1 MHATAVVAA
10 FCQAAVLAAQEL
22 RWTLPPH
29 GAALYVRDLRMQ
41 PPDAN
46 APALPPWYGAP
57 AAPVVFAGELDAKGQ
72 RVVEPP
78 VDLRDVWPRLAFD
91 LARSK
96 PGKVRVEVP
105 ATGRLRS
112 LIVDATYG
120 PVADDGT
127 QTIELA
133 VADAPGARADA
144 PELAS
149 ARGALHG
156 SRTLDRANGRLLAAV
171 ATGELAFDRPA
182 SAEPPEAARKQR
194 FEVVDRLTFD
204 RLLAPTD
211 APFRKLVD
219 DGIRK
224 ALAAIRRDL
233 ERTLGDPPPKVD
245 DRHFDAQPG
254 ELALALLAL
263 VKGGA
268 DPNDALVKR
277 GYDDLKKRVLDGT
290 YSLACAILAVEAL
303 YTPPSEAQELHA
315 GRLKAPLPREVP
327 AADKDLIAGWTK
339 VLLGNVDASVKMPYV
354 RRWHYGPSN
363 SFDNS
368 NTQYAMLGLY
378 AATLCGVDVSAATWT
393 AAANHWLQAK
403 VQAGDP
409 GAPAL
414 LSRTEYEQPKPGHTR
429 TAGGKV
435 PCIGWCYNS
444 PSEPTGSMTCAG
456 VTGLTLCAAALRAQK
471 KTPAKLLHDLDDAA
485 RGGLLWLERNFSVRR
500 NPGPAYGWTNWYY
513 YYLYGLERTC
523 ELNQVAL
530 LGDVDWYFDGAV
542 QLLLQQRPDGSWG
555 GLPDDCFGLLFL
567 KKAALP
573 AITGR

>member
-1 MHATAVVAA
+1 MHATAAA
-10 FCQAAVLAAQEL
+10 LCWAAALAAQEL

-29 GAALYVRDLRMQ
+29 GAAIYGRDLQMLSAE
-41 PPDAN
+41 AN
-46 APALPPWYGAP
+46 TPALPPWYGEP
-57 AAPVVFAGELDAKGQ
+57 AAPVVFAGELDPKAQ

-91 LARSK
+91 LSRSK
-96 PGKVRVEVP
+96 PGKVRIELP
-105 ATGRLRS
+105 ASGHVRP

-127 QTIELA
+127 QTIELV
-133 VADAPGARADA
+133 VADAPGARAEA
-144 PELAS
+144 SELAS
-149 ARGALHG
+149 ASGTLHG
-156 SRTLDRANGRLLAAV
+156 TRTLDRGNGRVLTAV
-171 ATGELAFDRPA
+171 ATGELTIDHPA
-182 SAEPPEAARKQR
+182 SADPPEAARKQR
-194 FEVVDRLTFD
+194 FKVADRLTFD
-204 RLLAPTD
+204 QLLAPTD
-211 APFRKLVD
+211 AQFRTLVG

-233 ERTLGDPPPKVD
+233 EQTLGDPPPKVD
-245 DRHFDAQPG
+245 DRHFDVQPG

-263 VKGGA
+263 VKGGE
-268 DPNDALVKR
+268 DAHDRLLQR
-277 GYDDLKKRVLDGT
+277 GYDDLRKRVIDGT

-303 YTPPSEAQELHA
+303 YTPMNEAQELHA

-327 AADKDLIAGWTK
+327 AADRDLIAGWTK
-339 VLLGNVDASVKMPYV
+339 MLLGNIDSSVKTPYL

-368 NTQYAMLGLY
+368 NSQYAMLGLY
-378 AATLCGVDVSAATWT
+378 AAELCGVEVPAAVWT

-403 VQAGDP
+403 VAAGDP

-414 LSRTEYEQPKPGHTR
+414 VSRAEYEQPKPGRTR
-429 TAGGKV
+429 TPGGKV
-435 PCIGWCYNS
+435 PCAGWCYNA

-456 VTGLTLCAAALRAQK
+456 VTGLTLCSAALRAKK
-471 KTPAKLLHDLDDAA
+471 KTPAKLLHELDDAL
-485 RGGLLWLERNFSVRR
+485 RGGFLWLERNFSVRR
-500 NPGPAYGWTNWYY
+500 NPGPPDHWTHWYY

-530 LGDVDWYFDGAV
+530 LGDVDWYFEGAL
-542 QLLLQQRPDGSWG
+542 QLLLQQRRDGSWG
-555 GLPDDCFGLLFL
+555 NLPDDCFGLLFL

>member
-10 FCQAAVLAAQEL
+10 ICQAAVLVAQEL
-22 RWTLPPH
+22 RWTLTPH
-29 GAALYVRDLRMQ
+29 GAAIYVRDLQAQ
-41 PPDAN
+41 PPEAYV
-46 APALPPWYGAP
+46 PALPPWDGEP

-72 RVVEPP
+72 RVTEPP

-91 LARSK
+91 LARTR
-96 PGKVRVEVP
+96 PGKVRIEVP
-105 ATGRLRS
+105 ATGRLRP

-127 QTIELA
+127 QTIELS
-133 VADAPGARADA
+133 VAEAPGARAEA
-144 PELAS
+144 SELAG
-149 ARGALHG
+149 ARGTLHG
-156 SRTLDRANGRLLAAV
+156 TRTLDRAGGRVLAAV
-171 ATGELAFDRPA
+171 ATGELAIDHPA
-182 SAEPPEAARKQR
+182 RTDPPEAARKQR
-194 FEVVDRLTFD
+194 FAVADRLTFD
-204 RLLAPTD
+204 RLLAPVD

-277 GYDDLKKRVLDGT
+277 GYDDLRKRVIDGT

-327 AADKDLIAGWTK
+327 AADKDLIAGWTRT
-339 VLLGNVDASVKMPYV
+339 LLGNVDASVKTPYL

-368 NTQYAMLGLY
+368 NSQYAMLGLY
-378 AATLCGVDVSAATWT
+378 AAELCGVDVPAAVWT

-403 VQAGDP
+403 VQVGDP

-414 LSRTEYEQPKPGHTR
+414 MSRTEYEQPKPGHTR

-435 PCIGWCYNS
+435 PCVGWSYNS
-444 PSEPTGSMTCAG
+444 PAEPTGSMTCAG
-456 VTGLTLCAAALRAQK
+456 VTGLTLCAAALRAKK
-471 KTPAKLLHDLDDAA
+471 KTPAKLLHDLDDAL
-485 RGGLLWLERNFSVRR
+485 RGGFLWLERNFSVRR
-500 NPGPAYGWTNWYY
+500 NPGPAAGWYH

-530 LGDVDWYFDGAV
+530 LGDVDWYFEGAV

-555 GLPDDCFGLLFL
+555 NLPEDCFGLLFL
-567 KKAALP
+567 KKAVLP